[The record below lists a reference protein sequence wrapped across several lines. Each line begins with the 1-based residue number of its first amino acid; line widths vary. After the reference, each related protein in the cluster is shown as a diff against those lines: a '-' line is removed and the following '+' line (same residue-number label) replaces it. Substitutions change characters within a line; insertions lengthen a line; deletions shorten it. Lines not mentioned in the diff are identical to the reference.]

1 MKYFVLNLCHPKAN
15 KPKQKRLYCESVML
29 QCLLKTKDFEL
40 VFIDEFH
47 LSSRKTKFRGWSF
60 GDKSSKIVMPV
71 DDFTMYFIIAVSEKQ
86 FYGII
91 VNEKA
96 NTAEVFIH
104 FLSNL
109 LKSFNVNLDNENVNK
124 IFIIDN
130 ASIHKTKEVK

>member
-1 MKYFVLNLCHPKAN
+1 
-15 KPKQKRLYCESVML
+15 
-29 QCLLKTKDFEL
+29 
-40 VFIDEFH
+40 
-47 LSSRKTKFRGWSF
+47 
-60 GDKSSKIVMPV
+60 MPV
-71 DDFTMYFIIAVSEKQ
+71 DGFTMYFIIAVSDKQ

-91 VNEKA
+91 ANEKA

-109 LKSFNVNLDNENVNK
+109 LKSFNVNLDNENDNK